1 MLPHHIYPYLKKKK
15 KEKKSTQS
23 ILEKKITFIRKQS
36 TKKTI
41 TMATLIIPWRPW
53 RPEIRHLRRRYWG
66 DWASWACPSL
76 RRRCYPEVTSSR
88 MGSCRIRPLCC
99 FLIGTSSSYSE
110 PYFLRIVLGHL
121 RGNKN
126 SNWIKFD
133 HNLFCSSNVKPFIW
147 KWIKLTDVNYFSFF
161 SLHNSQFEFITYLFP
176 FWIWAHFCFFFVFL
190 F

>member
-1 MLPHHIYPYLKKKK
+1 MIAWNWNSFTPFFNICWNKITECSRTIYIHIKKKK
-15 KEKKSTQS
+15 RKKKKRNQHKAF
-23 ILEKKITFIRKQS
+23 LRKKITFIRKQS

-88 MGSCRIRPLCC
+88 MGSCRFRPLCC

-121 RGNKN
+121 RGK
-126 SNWIKFD
+126 
-133 HNLFCSSNVKPFIW
+133 
-147 KWIKLTDVNYFSFF
+147 
-161 SLHNSQFEFITYLFP
+161 QE
-176 FWIWAHFCFFFVFL
+176 
-190 F
+190 